1 MLRFSR
7 WLACAIHSKL
17 ESSLYF
23 ANTRLATRG
32 GFAIDNLTLSN
43 IAERVLKNY
52 AEYPC
57 AAAGVETRLLFDRE
71 RDQYALVTLGWEG
84 VHHHYSVVA
93 HLEIINDRIYIQE
106 DNTEEGIAT
115 DLEAAG
121 VPKHQI
127 VLGFRHPQLRPF
139 TEYAAA

>member
-1 MLRFSR
+1 MDNRV
-7 WLACAIHSKL
+7 LA
-17 ESSLYF
+17 
-23 ANTRLATRG
+23 
-32 GFAIDNLTLSN
+32 D
-43 IAERVLKNY
+43 IAERVLTDY

-93 HLEIINDRIYIQE
+93 HLEIVNGKIRIQE
-106 DNTEEGIAT
+106 DNTEEGMAT

-121 VPKHQI
+121 VPKDQI
-127 VLGFRHPQLRPF
+127 ILGFRHPNLRPY

>member
-1 MLRFSR
+1 MDNRV
-7 WLACAIHSKL
+7 LA
-17 ESSLYF
+17 
-23 ANTRLATRG
+23 
-32 GFAIDNLTLSN
+32 D
-43 IAERVLKNY
+43 IAERVLAAY
-52 AEYPC
+52 AKYPC
-57 AAAGVETRLLFDRE
+57 AAAGVETRLLFDHE

-93 HLEIINDRIYIQE
+93 HLEIVNGKIRIQE

-121 VPKHQI
+121 VPKDHI
-127 VLGFRHPQLRPF
+127 VLGFRHPSLRPY

>member
-1 MLRFSR
+1 M
-7 WLACAIHSKL
+7 
-17 ESSLYF
+17 
-23 ANTRLATRG
+23 
-32 GFAIDNLTLSN
+32 DNLTLRAA
-43 IAERVLKNY
+43 AERVLAAY

-57 AAAGVETRLLFDRE
+57 AAAGVETRLLFDHE

-84 VHHHYSVVA
+84 VHHHYSVVV
-93 HLEIINDRIYIQE
+93 HLEIVNGKIRIQE

-121 VPKHQI
+121 VPKDRI
-127 VLGFRHPQLRPF
+127 VLGFRHPSLRPF

>member
-1 MLRFSR
+1 MDNRV
-7 WLACAIHSKL
+7 LA
-17 ESSLYF
+17 
-23 ANTRLATRG
+23 
-32 GFAIDNLTLSN
+32 D
-43 IAERVLKNY
+43 IAERVLAAY

-84 VHHHYSVVA
+84 VHHHYSAVA
-93 HLEIINDRIYIQE
+93 HLEIANGKIWIQE

-121 VPKHQI
+121 VPKDRI
-127 VLGFRHPQLRPF
+127 ILGFRHPNLRPF

>member
-1 MLRFSR
+1 M
-7 WLACAIHSKL
+7 
-17 ESSLYF
+17 
-23 ANTRLATRG
+23 
-32 GFAIDNLTLSN
+32 DNLTLRSA
-43 IAERVLKNY
+43 AERVLTAY

-93 HLEIINDRIYIQE
+93 HLEIVNGKIRIQE

-121 VPKHQI
+121 VPKDHI
-127 VLGFRHPQLRPF
+127 ILGFRHPSLRPY